1 MRQYK
6 NKKTENG
13 CGGFGI
19 LLIFCWICFFGIRS
33 FFEGVLFLLNIFP
46 VILGILFVCCLIS
59 IASRDAL
66 KYIFEFGVILGIF
79 YLSGLVLYEVIHF
92 ICQHWIISLSVISVV
107 IFLFLLLCSLDES
120 DTTKSEQRKELPAG
134 NPSSEE
140 KAEPLLEQNP
150 HPALCSGG
158 AVEESRENKTED
170 SVPDYRHSPNYG
182 KIIQKRRG

>member
-6 NKKTENG
+6 NKETENG

-59 IASRDAL
+59 IASRDTL
-66 KYIFEFGVILGIF
+66 KYIFGFGVILGIF

-107 IFLFLLLCSLDES
+107 IFCFFYALWTSRTQRNRSNGKNFQPETLLRKRKQNRCLSRVRIRHCAVESLRRSLGKIKQRTLFP
-120 DTTKSEQRKELPAG
+120 TTVIPPIMEKSYRKE
-134 NPSSEE
+134 
-140 KAEPLLEQNP
+140 
-150 HPALCSGG
+150 
-158 AVEESRENKTED
+158 ED
-170 SVPDYRHSPNYG
+170 N
-182 KIIQKRRG
+182 